1 MRILVSGYY
10 GFQNAGD
17 EAILGGMIR
26 AIRELDPG
34 VEFTVISGRS
44 AQTRQ
49 VHGVEAVSRNRPRR
63 IWAAV
68 GRADL
73 VISGGGSL
81 LQDVTGFKS
90 IPYYLGVAAMGLW
103 RRKPVMFYAQG
114 VGPIR
119 GAVGRSLTRLVG
131 NRVDLITVRDQE
143 SAAFLH
149 RLGVRRP
156 PVHVTADAA
165 LALEPGDPEA
175 GRRLLRLAGVPGDGR
190 PVIGVAVRPWKA
202 GEAGAEPALAGALDS
217 LARASGGRVV
227 FIPMQV
233 PHDVAAA
240 AALRAQMRE
249 PAVLL
254 TEGDR
259 PAYTDCLH
267 LVAACD
273 LLVGM
278 RYHALVFAAMAGVPL
293 VGLSYDPK
301 NDAFLRRIG
310 MAPAATTAAMD
321 AGAVLR
327 AGLDALGRPA
337 EALARLRRRM
347 AEMAAQSRENAR
359 LALDLAGR
367 RK

>member
-1 MRILVSGYY
+1 MNILVSGYY

-26 AIRELDPG
+26 AFRELDPA
-34 VEFTVISGRS
+34 VRFTVISGRS
-44 AQTRQ
+44 ANTRQ
-49 VHGVEAVSRNRPRR
+49 VHGVDAVSRNRPRR
-63 IWAAV
+63 IWDAV

-81 LQDVTGFKS
+81 LQDITGFKS
-90 IPYYLGVAAMGLW
+90 IPYYLGVATMGVL

-114 VGPIR
+114 VGPVR
-119 GAVGRSLTRLVG
+119 GPVGRHLTRLVG
-131 NRVDLITVRDQE
+131 NRVDLITVRDPE

-156 PVHVTADAA
+156 PVQVTADAA
-165 LALEPGDPEA
+165 LALDPGDPEA
-175 GRRLLRLAGVPGDGR
+175 GRRLLAQAGVPDDGR
-190 PVIGVAVRPWKA
+190 PLIGVSVRPWKA
-202 GEAGAEPALAGALDS
+202 VEVATEPALAGALDA
-217 LARASGGRVV
+217 LARSTGGRVV

-240 AALRAQMRE
+240 AEVRAMMQE
-249 PAVLL
+249 PAVVL
-254 TEGDR
+254 TESDR
-259 PAYTDCLH
+259 PTYLDGLH

-273 LLVGM
+273 LMVGM

-301 NDAFLRRIG
+301 NDAFLRLIG
-310 MAPAATTAAMD
+310 MAPAGSTAALD
-321 AGAVLR
+321 PQAVAA
-327 AGLDALGRPA
+327 AGLAALGRPA
-337 EALARLRRRM
+337 AEVERLRRRM
-347 AEMAAQSRENAR
+347 AEMSAKSRENAR